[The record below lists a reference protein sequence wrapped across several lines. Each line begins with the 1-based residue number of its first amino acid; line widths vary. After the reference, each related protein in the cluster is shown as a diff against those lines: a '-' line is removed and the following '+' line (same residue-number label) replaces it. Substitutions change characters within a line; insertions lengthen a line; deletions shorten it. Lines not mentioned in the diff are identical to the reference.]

1 MNGPISL
8 NNTDPQVIKFTLYW
22 MVHALEIPKD
32 RIKVTLHL
40 YNDMN
45 IKKEIKFW
53 SNELKLPLS
62 QFSKPYIKESTRVN
76 INHKGFGHG
85 TCGLLV
91 SNILL
96 KERIMM
102 SIKAISDYYAVKIAT
117 MI

>member
-8 NNTDPQVIKFTLYW
+8 NNTDPQVLKFTLYW
-22 MVHALEIPKD
+22 MIYALEIPRG

-40 YNDMN
+40 YNDMDV
-45 IKKEIKFW
+45 KKEMRFW
-53 SNELKLPLS
+53 SDELKLPLS
-62 QFSKPYIKESTRVN
+62 QFSKPYIKESARAN

-102 SIKAISDYYAVKIAT
+102 SIKAISDFSAAKI
-117 MI
+117 